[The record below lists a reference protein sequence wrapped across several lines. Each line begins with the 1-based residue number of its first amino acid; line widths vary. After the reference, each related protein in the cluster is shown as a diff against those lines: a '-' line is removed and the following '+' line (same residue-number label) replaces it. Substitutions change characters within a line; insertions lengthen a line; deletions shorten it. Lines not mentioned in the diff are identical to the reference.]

1 MCIFNKIIKINILE
15 VSSNSELESVLK
27 RGRFFG
33 IRNIQK
39 TKTTSTELERN
50 RNDTFSDYFW
60 PNFGESGFF
69 GK

>member
-1 MCIFNKIIKINILE
+1 MWILNKIIKINILE
-15 VSSNSELESVLK
+15 VSSNFELESVLK
-27 RGRFFG
+27 RYLGLVT
-33 IRNIQK
+33 NIQK